1 MALFKRIEEFWVDGL
16 RSSVARFS
24 WVIAS
29 TFVALVTAW
38 ILINQD
44 NDKSL
49 DFSILAKVLAI
60 SLLGIP
66 LFYAIR
72 LFSESQ
78 AKYNQFYLAASLFAT
93 ALLVGYYFTMPVDL
107 EELPMFQGFRYLA
120 IALGV
125 HALVSFSVYRRF
137 DQIHL
142 FWQFNVQQFLRF
154 IIGVFYST
162 ILMAGISLAFAAFD
176 FLLGISVE
184 VENYGRLAI
193 FLFIG
198 FNTLF
203 FLNGQYNQLQG
214 QELITPYPKG
224 LSIFSRFILIP
235 LVLLYLFILYAYV
248 LKISLAWSLP
258 NGYLT
263 LMVMCYAVMG
273 ILAYLFVFPLR
284 NDSGQDWIQKFVR
297 WFFVLLL
304 PLLAVLFIAI
314 GTRIS
319 DYGWTEERY
328 VVAALAFWLLIMALY
343 FLISRKDNIV
353 VIPVSLAIISLISV
367 VGPWSMF
374 SVSQS
379 SQKSELST
387 LLEPTKLMDDGKLI
401 LLKDSTDR
409 VMNDTLYD
417 RTYSI
422 IAYLGDHYGWDS
434 FSESMDTV
442 RFNKLN
448 GVSKLSSVYQV
459 MSYYQWERRGY
470 DTKEDL
476 QVSIQTSDA
485 FDRPADIQGF
495 AKMNH
500 FNAYQAES
508 FAGSDLNVR
517 TWKDTLYTSNGLK
530 FALLD
535 SLEIWK
541 TKNASEYSK
550 FAMKVPEISGK
561 GVLYLE
567 QLNVNEDRVVQSCNG
582 VLLRKDK

>member
-38 ILINQD
+38 LLINQD
-44 NDKSL
+44 NDKSR

-78 AKYNQFYLAASLFAT
+78 AKYNRFYLPGSLIAT
-93 ALLVGYYFTMPVDL
+93 ALLVGYYFTLPGDL
-107 EELPMFQGFRYLA
+107 EELPIFQGFRYLA
-120 IALGV
+120 IALGA
-125 HALVSFSVYRRF
+125 HALVSFCVYRSL

-203 FLNGQYNQLQG
+203 FLNGQHTQLQG
-214 QELITPYPKG
+214 QEEIAPYPKG

-263 LMVMCYAVMG
+263 LMVMCYSVLG

-284 NDSGQDWIQKFVR
+284 NDSGQDWIQKFIK

-304 PLLAVLFIAI
+304 PLLVVLFIAI

-328 VVAALAFWLLIMALY
+328 AVAALGLWLLIMALY

-374 SVSQS
+374 SVSQR
-379 SQKSELST
+379 SQKSELSA
-387 LLEPTKLMDDGKLI
+387 LLEPTKMMDDGKLM

-409 VMNDTLYD
+409 VMNDTMYE

-485 FDRPADIQGF
+485 FDRPTDIQGF

-508 FAGSDLNVR
+508 FVGSDL
-517 TWKDTLYTSNGLK
+517 
-530 FALLD
+530 
-535 SLEIWK
+535 
-541 TKNASEYSK
+541 
-550 FAMKVPEISGK
+550 
-561 GVLYLE
+561 
-567 QLNVNEDRVVQSCNG
+567 
-582 VLLRKDK
+582 